1 MEQEG
6 VTGPLRTS
14 TPEPSLVL
22 HPVVR
27 SPPVN
32 AGDVGSIPGAGRSH
46 GPRGNSA
53 LERAACAQQQEMPP
67 Q

>member
-6 VTGPLRTS
+6 ATGTLRTS
-14 TPEPSLVL
+14 TPEPCLVV

-27 SPPVN
+27 NPPVN
-32 AGDVGSIPGAGRSH
+32 AGDAGSITGAGRSH

-53 LERAACAQQQEMPP
+53 LQRAACAQQQEMPP
-67 Q
+67 